1 MQLQLRMYWSG
12 TDLFYV
18 QEKNFVVN
26 WLAFV
31 NLSVVSLLQGDEDDD
46 ETDSDG
52 SEEDSGSELNAVEP
66 TYATINKRR

>member
-1 MQLQLRMYWSG
+1 MYKK
-12 TDLFYV
+12 
-18 QEKNFVVN
+18 KNFGVN

-31 NLSVVSLLQGDEDDD
+31 NLFVVSLLKGDEDDD

>member
-1 MQLQLRMYWSG
+1 MV
-12 TDLFYV
+12 T
-18 QEKNFVVN
+18 

>member
-1 MQLQLRMYWSG
+1 MYWYRFVVC
-12 TDLFYV
+12 TKK
-18 QEKNFVVN
+18 KNFGAN

-31 NLSVVSLLQGDEDDD
+31 NFYVVFLLQGDEDDD